1 MSEPGLMPHDSNFTN
16 PHTGRIINYYEVDIK
31 PVDVQIYPAPM
42 KKAKLVGYDGLIPGP
57 TFMQE
62 KGQEAVVRFIN
73 HGTLPNSV
81 HLHGSY
87 SRAPFDGYA
96 DDTTEVGGYKDYYYP
111 NGQNARTLWYHV
123 SITPH
128 LANYH
133 CLITCTGSCRRSHC
147 PECVLWP
154 GRILHPH

>member
-1 MSEPGLMPHDSNFTN
+1 M
-16 PHTGRIINYYEVDIK
+16 
-31 PVDVQIYPAPM
+31 
-42 KKAKLVGYDGLIPGP
+42 GYDGLIPGP

-62 KGQEAVVRFIN
+62 KGQEAVVRFVN
-73 HGTLPNSV
+73 HGDLANSV

-123 SITPH
+123 SLI
-128 LANYH
+128 LNYTR
-133 CLITCTGSCRRSHC
+133 CPSLTG
-147 PECVLWP
+147 
-154 GRILHPH
+154 